1 MTRVHDHVVP
11 AALQYRLVLQ
21 MFTFM
26 AFIIA
31 NVANVMAQN
40 LGIPQ
45 EGIDTFRSSYAVF
58 VTICVVTSLGAVGA
72 LALLLLYMRHKRM
85 LCY

>member
-1 MTRVHDHVVP
+1 
-11 AALQYRLVLQ
+11 

-26 AFIIA
+26 AFVIA
-31 NVANVMAQN
+31 NVANVLTQN
-40 LGIPQ
+40 LGIPLD
-45 EGIDTFRSSYAVF
+45 GVAMGGGGFRNSYPIFA
-58 VTICVVTSLGAVGA
+58 TTCTVTSLGSAGL

>member
-1 MTRVHDHVVP
+1 M
-11 AALQYRLVLQ
+11 QYRLVLQ

-26 AFIIA
+26 AFVIA
-31 NVANVMAQN
+31 NVANVLTQN
-40 LGIPQ
+40 LGIS
-45 EGIDTFRSSYAVF
+45 EAGVAMGGGGYRNSYAIF
-58 VTICVVTSLGAVGA
+58 VTTCVVTSLGAAGL